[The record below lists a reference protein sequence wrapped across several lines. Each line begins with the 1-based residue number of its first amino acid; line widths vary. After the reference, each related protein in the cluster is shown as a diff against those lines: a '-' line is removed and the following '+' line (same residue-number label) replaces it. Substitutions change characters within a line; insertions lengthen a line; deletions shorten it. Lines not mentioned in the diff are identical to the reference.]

1 MNIIFF
7 YIYLTTLIIATT
19 IFILARCVFDFHD
32 LDIFF
37 YPNHNYNIV
46 SNYVFLL
53 SHILVSF
60 FLGVF
65 FGFEII
71 KGMVIKIIFFET
83 LLYLTERCDV
93 FDTTNV
99 STLIIVII
107 ISVSFYT
114 IGSLANILFQK

>member
-1 MNIIFF
+1 
-7 YIYLTTLIIATT
+7 LTTLIIATT

-71 KGMVIKIIFFET
+71 KGMIIKIIFFET

-99 STLIIVII
+99 STLIIIII

>member
-71 KGMVIKIIFFET
+71 KGMIIKIIFFET

-99 STLIIVII
+99 STLIIIII

>member
-99 STLIIVII
+99 STLIIIII

>member
-1 MNIIFF
+1 
-7 YIYLTTLIIATT
+7 LTTLIIATT
-19 IFILARCVFDFHD
+19 IFIFARCVFDFHD

>member
-53 SHILVSF
+53 SHILVNF

-71 KGMVIKIIFFET
+71 KGMFLKIIFFET

-114 IGSLANILFQK
+114 IGSLANMLFSK

>member
-53 SHILVSF
+53 SHILVNF

-71 KGMVIKIIFFET
+71 KGMVLKIIFFET

-114 IGSLANILFQK
+114 IGSLANILFSK

>member
-7 YIYLTTLIIATT
+7 YIYLTILIIATT

-53 SHILVSF
+53 SHILVNF
-60 FLGVF
+60 FLGAF

-71 KGMVIKIIFFET
+71 NGMILKIIFFET

-93 FDTTNV
+93 FDATNI

-114 IGSLANILFQK
+114 IGSLTNILFKK

>member
-19 IFILARCVFDFHD
+19 IFIMARCVFDFHD
-32 LDIFF
+32 LDMFF
-37 YPNHNYNIV
+37 YPNYNYNIV

-53 SHILVSF
+53 SHILVNF

-71 KGMVIKIIFFET
+71 KGMFLKIIFFET

-114 IGSLANILFQK
+114 IGCLANMLFSK